1 MTDRITIAYNAV
13 NAKLIDADRE
23 AKALVSKLLS
33 YEVDGA
39 EQMEAF
45 RSGHWDGRSSFFEM
59 RQGRFPAGFVHLVSQ
74 QLTKRG
80 YQVQVLR
87 KPLPIPNGPD
97 RPIFDRFGYTQSD
110 YDYQP
115 QTADQLVRHG
125 RLIAQ
130 IATGGGKSRVA
141 QICTARIMRP
151 TLFLTTRSVLMYQMR
166 DHYQTMLSGLAEHH
180 PGMKSMSKHTVGVLG
195 DSVWDPRK
203 FINVGMVQ
211 TLIARLKEPDPFSAP
226 AKQAEQA
233 RIRAATIKIL
243 EMFELVILEEAHE
256 ASGNSYYDIL
266 SLCKNAHYRLALT
279 ATPFMKD
286 SGEANMRLMAVSGP
300 IGVRVSEKQLIDGG
314 ILAKPYF
321 KYLEVEKPPTLFRT
335 TRWPNC
341 YKIGITDSVSRNA
354 AIIKEAVRAVSYGL
368 PVMILVQRKEHG
380 RALETALTSNGVRAA
395 FIFGDNDQASRKK
408 ALGALAK
415 SEIQVLIGSTIL
427 DVGVDV
433 PAIGMVILAG
443 AGKAEV
449 QLRQRI
455 GRGLRSKKS
464 GPNVALVVDFADK
477 GNEYLANHAAQRRA
491 IIEQTPGFSENILPA
506 NQDFDFKALGFDQST

>member
-1 MTDRITIAYNAV
+1 MAGRITLAYNAV
-13 NAKLIDADRE
+13 NAKLIDADRDT
-23 AKALVSKLLS
+23 ALLVSKLLS

-39 EQMEAF
+39 ENMEAF
-45 RSGHWDGRSSFFEM
+45 KSGHWDGRSSFFEM
-59 RQGRFPAGFVHLVSQ
+59 RQARFPAGFVHLVSQ

-87 KPLPIPNGPD
+87 KPLPLPKGPE
-97 RPIFDRFGYTQSD
+97 RPLFDKFGYSSSD

-115 QTADQLVRHG
+115 ETADRLIRHG

-141 QICTARIMRP
+141 QVVTARIMRP
-151 TLFLTTRSVLMYQMR
+151 TLFLTTRSVLMYQMKE
-166 DHYQTMLSGLAEHH
+166 HYESMLKGLAEFH
-180 PGMKSMSKHTVGVLG
+180 PGMGSMAKHTVGVLG

-211 TLIARLKEPDPFSAP
+211 TLIARLKEPDPFAAP
-226 AKQAEQA
+226 DKQAEQA
-233 RIRAATIKIL
+233 KIRAATIRLL
-243 EMFELVILEEAHE
+243 EYFELVILEEAHE

-266 SLCKNAHYRLALT
+266 SHCKSAHYRLALT

-300 IGVRVSEKQLIDGG
+300 IGIRVTEKQLIDAG
-314 ILAKPYF
+314 ILAKPHF
-321 KYLEVEKPPTLFRT
+321 KYIDLEKPLGLMKR

-341 YKIGITDSVSRNA
+341 YTLGVTENATRNA
-354 AIIKEAVRAVSYGL
+354 AIIKEAVRATYYKL
-368 PVMILVQRKEHG
+368 PVMILVQRKDHG
-380 RALETALTSNGVRAA
+380 KVLEKALKENGIKTAY
-395 FIFGDNDQASRKK
+395 IFGDSDQAARKK
-408 ALGALAK
+408 ALTQLAK
-415 SEIQVLIGSTIL
+415 GDIQILIGSTIL

-455 GRGLRSKKS
+455 GRGLRAKKS
-464 GPNVALVVDFADK
+464 GPNVALIVDFSDK
-477 GNEYLANHAAQRRA
+477 GNEYLSSHAAQRRK
-491 IIEQTPGFSENILPA
+491 IIEDTPGFGENVLPPGA
-506 NQDFDFKALGFDQST
+506 DFDFKALGLDQ